1 MRFNI
6 DRMCRL
12 AGLGKGGSSSLLRES
27 AQHDEANYDEGAY
40 HEADYNE
47 GEAGEHHFDEDSHEI
62 DEDMDHMSEAEIE
75 DADEMVEVD
84 EAMLVQELRRMK
96 RIMSEAKR
104 KSSSVKRRRKEN
116 LQEAQLKAIIDQE
129 VKNVIKDLNLNSG
142 WLYGNK
148 KPTRSRKGYTHQ
160 GSFLK
165 GLGFK

>member
-12 AGLGKGGSSSLLRES
+12 AGVEKGGSSSLLRES
-27 AQHDEANYDEGAY
+27 AQYDEGDY
-40 HEADYNE
+40 HEGAE
-47 GEAGEHHFDEDSHEI
+47 GQHHFDEDSHDQ
-62 DEDMDHMSEAEIE
+62 DEKE

-104 KSSSVKRRRKEN
+104 KSVSIKRRKKEN

-142 WLYGNK
+142 WMYGNK